1 MTLPAL
7 PWTRWDGLR
16 ALVDALGAEECRYVG
31 GCVRDALLNVAAQ
44 DIDIAT
50 RHAPD
55 AVMRTLNNAGIR
67 TIPTGLDHGT
77 VTALLPEASVEI
89 TTLRRDVATD
99 GRHATIAFTDD
110 WREDA
115 ARRDFTINALY
126 AHPGTLAIDDYFGG
140 LDDLKAGIVRF
151 IGDARTRIA
160 EDHLRILRYFRFEA
174 RFGNGA
180 PDAEAV
186 AACRDCAPTLMG
198 LSRERI
204 GQELRRLLA
213 LPRPAETV
221 RRMADLGV
229 LRVIL
234 PESGTDERD
243 TLSRLIEAE
252 DAAGIAPDAMRRLAA
267 LLPPRRDVA
276 AQVAARLRLSNA
288 QKKRLISAAEREAGD
303 AANPRGLLFRLGR
316 ERAEDRLL
324 LLGASVRPIA
334 GWEPPAFAIDGRA
347 VMAAGV
353 EKGPAIAAILHRV
366 QARWID
372 EGFPGPDRTH
382 AILREEVG

>member
-55 AVMRTLNNAGIR
+55 AVMRRLNDAGIR

-126 AHPGTLAIDDYFGG
+126 AHPLTLAIDDYFGG

-174 RFGNGA
+174 RFGSGA
-180 PDAEAV
+180 PDAEAI
-186 AACRDCAPTLMG
+186 AACRECAPTLMG

-234 PESGTDERD
+234 PECGTDERD

-252 DAAGIAPDAMRRLAA
+252 DAAGIAPDAMR
-267 LLPPRRDVA
+267 
-276 AQVAARLRLSNA
+276 
-288 QKKRLISAAEREAGD
+288 
-303 AANPRGLLFRLGR
+303 
-316 ERAEDRLL
+316 
-324 LLGASVRPIA
+324 
-334 GWEPPAFAIDGRA
+334 
-347 VMAAGV
+347 
-353 EKGPAIAAILHRV
+353 
-366 QARWID
+366 
-372 EGFPGPDRTH
+372 
-382 AILREEVG
+382 